1 MNIKNELMS
10 IADVNTLIES
20 GSNLIIAG
28 EEHLLTQL
36 SKGNWVGG
44 TTPYFMNH
52 DGGVMSQEQVFVT
65 DFTELGVA
73 FKIGVYNGKQIVKE
87 MLADRYTGGFS
98 YVLLPAFSEIHQSY
112 ALNNR
117 NASTLFDIPTMGWI
131 MGVHLD
137 DIGQKTAKVVNG
149 ETGAVFENKACVL
162 HCQLPEGQYAE
173 IDIVNVYEQGE
184 GDKITFLENSF
195 SCYDCLIN
203 GEPTNLA
210 AYYIKNNIDVSLP
223 LVANYSGASIN
234 VSIQQVDEV
243 NKQVLFYA
251 PVLTTEEYHV
261 AKVVPN
267 LYDTFGG
274 MLPTETSEIV
284 CSCNCILNYLGLEL
298 EGKKLGDFRGPIT
311 FGEIAYVLVNQTM
324 VTLSIHKG

>member
-1 MNIKNELMS
+1 MNVKNELMS

-20 GSNLIIAG
+20 GKSLTIAG
-28 EEHLLTQL
+28 EEHLLKQL

-52 DGGVMSQEQVFVT
+52 DGGVINQEQVFMT
-65 DFTELGVA
+65 DFTEVGVA
-73 FKIGVYNGKQIVKE
+73 FKIGVYDSQQILKE
-87 MLADRYTGGFS
+87 MLEDRYVGGFS

-117 NASTLFDIPTMGWI
+117 DASTLFDVPTIGWV

-137 DIGQKTAKVVNG
+137 DIGQKTAKVING
-149 ETGAVFENKACVL
+149 QTGVIFENKACVL
-162 HCQLPEGQYAE
+162 HCKLPEGAYAE

-195 SCYDCLIN
+195 TCQDCLIN
-203 GEPTNLA
+203 GESANLA
-210 AYYIKNNIDVSLP
+210 EYYIKNKIDVSLP
-223 LVANYSGASIN
+223 LVANYSGVSIN

-243 NKQVLFYA
+243 NKQMVFYA
-251 PVLTTEEYHV
+251 PVLTTEEYQI
-261 AKVVPN
+261 AKPVPS
-267 LYDTFGG
+267 LYDTFES
-274 MLPTETSEIV
+274 MLPSNTADIT
-284 CSCNCILNYLGLEL
+284 CSFNCILNYLGLEL
-298 EGKKLGDFRGPIT
+298 EGKKLGDFRGPFT

-324 VTLSIHKG
+324 VTLSIQKI